1 MLCGLFVIQGQSN
14 RQFERVRAGTPSP
27 FDTQYERAPASD
39 SKVAPSVA
47 IKKPIAHP
55 LDELEA
61 ALPDMVNR
69 KYELFKED
77 LIRMFSKAE
86 NNLNEIEMR
95 QKEVRHYAEK
105 NNLAVALVTE
115 WPVNLIFYLLIFERM
130 SQQEVLAINEYAQ
143 LGWSPETLAEARGI
157 SESLEFKR
165 EIYAYKGILED
176 VLAAGNVAGEAHELE
191 ETALQEPKK
200 NWVDEL
206 SAPTT
211 EESFGLTQRI
221 QLWDKSEQS
230 TFHKQIQEDQ
240 YSQSEIEEM
249 ISGRDFK
256 TEHYDY

>member
-1 MLCGLFVIQGQSN
+1 MIKNQSN

-27 FDTQYERAPASD
+27 FDTQYERAPASEN
-39 SKVAPSVA
+39 KVEPSVA
-47 IKKPIAHP
+47 LKKPVSHP

-61 ALPDMVNR
+61 AVPDMINR
-69 KYELFKED
+69 KYDLFKKD
-77 LIRMFSKAE
+77 LLEMFSKAE

-105 NNLAVALVTE
+105 NNLGVGLVTE

-130 SQQEVLAINEYAQ
+130 SHQEVLAIEEYAQ
-143 LGWSPETLAEARGI
+143 LGWTPEALAEARGI

-176 VLAAGNVAGEAHELE
+176 VLAAGNIAGETREVEASVI
-191 ETALQEPKK
+191 QEPKK
-200 NWVDEL
+200 SWVDEL
-206 SAPTT
+206 SSPTN
-211 EESFGLTQRI
+211 EETFGLSQRI
-221 QLWDKSEQS
+221 KLWDEREQS
-230 TFHKQIQEDQ
+230 AFQKQIQADQ

-256 TEHYDY
+256 AELYDY

>member
-1 MLCGLFVIQGQSN
+1 MIQNQSN

-27 FDTQYERAPASD
+27 FDTQYERAPASE
-39 SKVAPSVA
+39 SKAATSVA

-61 ALPDMVNR
+61 AVPDMITR
-69 KYELFKED
+69 KYDLFKQD
-77 LIRMFSKAE
+77 LIQMFSKAE

-105 NNLAVALVTE
+105 NNLSVTLVTE

-130 SQQEVLAINEYAQ
+130 DHQEVLAINEYAQ
-143 LGWSPETLAEARGI
+143 LGWTPEALAEARGI

-176 VLAAGNVAGEAHELE
+176 VLAAGNISSETQDFEAS
-191 ETALQEPKK
+191 APQEPKK

-206 SAPTT
+206 SSPTN
-211 EESFGLTQRI
+211 EETFGLSQRI
-221 QLWDKSEQS
+221 QLWDEREQS
-230 TFHKQIQEDQ
+230 TFQKQIQEDQ

-256 TEHYDY
+256 AELYDY